1 MLAPPI
7 IPWYGPD
14 YWANRLVTLPIIG
27 PILSHIVLTKYGAAQ
42 MQAGSEGAAWPET
55 APQDYVRN
63 AAIALILQ
71 PRAFRTN
78 AVYAMNLKHHL
89 EDMQKIFNQ
98 ICKLFRDVIKEKKLD
113 IGFSE
118 KPEVSDPA
126 VSSSPTPGDAPASRT
141 HTVVKGDTFWDL
153 ARKYYNNPLKWKD
166 IQSANLRNGKPI
178 PPRRL
183 PIGTVL
189 TIPG

>member
-1 MLAPPI
+1 MNNEIKQIIAQETTKVMLENKTCAK
-7 IPWYGPD
+7 D
-14 YWANRLVTLPIIG
+14 RL
-27 PILSHIVLTKYGAAQ
+27 
-42 MQAGSEGAAWPET
+42 
-55 APQDYVRN
+55 DD
-63 AAIALILQ
+63 
-71 PRAFRTN
+71 
-78 AVYAMNLKHHL
+78 LK
-89 EDMQKIFNQ
+89 DMQKIFNQ
-98 ICKLFRDVIKEKKLD
+98 ICKLFSDVIKEKKID

-118 KPEVSDPA
+118 KPEDSHSA
-126 VSSSPTPGDAPASRT
+126 VSPSPAPGDTSASKT

-153 ARKYYNNPLKWKD
+153 ARRYYNNPLKWKD

>member
-1 MLAPPI
+1 MNNQIKQIIAQETTKVMLENKTCAK
-7 IPWYGPD
+7 D
-14 YWANRLVTLPIIG
+14 RL
-27 PILSHIVLTKYGAAQ
+27 
-42 MQAGSEGAAWPET
+42 
-55 APQDYVRN
+55 DD
-63 AAIALILQ
+63 
-71 PRAFRTN
+71 
-78 AVYAMNLKHHL
+78 LK
-89 EDMQKIFNQ
+89 DMQKIFNQ
-98 ICKLFRDVIKEKKLD
+98 ICKLFKDVIKEKKLD

-118 KPEVSDPA
+118 KPEASDPA
-126 VSSSPTPGDAPASRT
+126 VSSSPSTGSAPASRT

-166 IQSANLRNGKPI
+166 IQSANLQNGKPI

>member
-1 MLAPPI
+1 MNNQIKHIIAQETTKVMLENKTCAKE
-7 IPWYGPD
+7 
-14 YWANRLVTLPIIG
+14 RL
-27 PILSHIVLTKYGAAQ
+27 A
-42 MQAGSEGAAWPET
+42 
-55 APQDYVRN
+55 D
-63 AAIALILQ
+63 
-71 PRAFRTN
+71 
-78 AVYAMNLKHHL
+78 L

-126 VSSSPTPGDAPASRT
+126 VSSSPSPGDAPASRT

-166 IQSANLRNGKPI
+166 IQSANLQNGKLI

-183 PIGTVL
+183 PIGTAL